1 MPCPPGSYSDS
12 TSATLP
18 CREHTRCEDSGL
30 RTIANGTETT
40 DTKCEDR
47 GAAYFAFGSISVVM
61 VSLAVLVVL
70 TVPAA
75 VGLCFVLYRKGCCNK
90 ERDDA
95 AELDDKEDSTTHLQP
110 SDEENEDDATNVP
123 SVASVASVASAVAP
137 LAPSIQFNVNA
148 QFVQVGNCNR
158 CSVDGHEPGSPVT

>member
-1 MPCPPGSYSDS
+1 
-12 TSATLP
+12 
-18 CREHTRCEDSGL
+18 
-30 RTIANGTETT
+30 
-40 DTKCEDR
+40 
-47 GAAYFAFGSISVVM
+47 M

-75 VGLCFVLYRKGCCNK
+75 VGLCFVLYRKGEK
-90 ERDDA
+90 QRTEA
-95 AELDDKEDSTTHLQP
+95 GTTGPGHRGRARRAQ
-110 SDEENEDDATNVP
+110 ENEDDATNVP